1 MNSSENTTASQIE
14 ELLREAESEKVPIYK
29 AAIDSTPKQYLP
41 WLLGVLQN
49 DHKHKT
55 DLSFSDF
62 LCRVPKVGF
71 STAVLEIV
79 ELALDPDGKEIRRGY
94 SWHAGNELEML
105 KASLNADFGLLL
117 EEALKPE
124 ENLQPDQREDSD
136 INWRIQHYK
145 GSAVRHLP
153 ALVDDKQTVVRV
165 LSSALEHNDPRVRNW
180 AAVYL
185 SLLSADDTSL
195 AKLILDSIFKPWKS
209 STTLEYMFGHS
220 GEIT

>member
-1 MNSSENTTASQIE
+1 
-14 ELLREAESEKVPIYK
+14 
-29 AAIDSTPKQYLP
+29 LP